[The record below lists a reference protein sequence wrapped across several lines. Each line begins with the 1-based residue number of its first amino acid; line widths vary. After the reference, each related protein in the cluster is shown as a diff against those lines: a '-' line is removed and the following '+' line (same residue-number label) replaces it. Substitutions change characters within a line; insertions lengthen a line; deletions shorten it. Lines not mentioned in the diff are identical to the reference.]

1 MDGKCPIN
9 DAKLFPA
16 GAFTHLT
23 LDVLIIALPLFKLR
37 NLRMSIHRKLG
48 VIVLFM
54 FGIV

>member
-1 MDGKCPIN
+1 VDGKCPIN